1 MSLFNAFFPNSVL
14 LLKSQ
19 RRMENSV
26 ADIGRAH
33 RRCEWRPLEGL
44 TNANISARGRGRGK
58 RGEGEG
64 KKREERGGGGEG
76 DQGRKREGRR
86 GGGG

>member
-58 RGEGEG
+58 RGEEEGREGGRPGEEEGGKKGRGEG
-64 KKREERGGGGEG
+64 
-76 DQGRKREGRR
+76 
-86 GGGG
+86 